1 MTERSV
7 MTSRDLPS
15 RPSLEHLRNEARD
28 LHRERKAT
36 DPDAKLSSAQ
46 FAVAQSYGFPSWPK
60 LREHVETIN
69 RYFWPPVEA
78 GSADERADLVD
89 RFLAHACPTNSVEAR
104 QGPLAAAALLD
115 EHPDLA
121 IASVHTMAAANEAD
135 ALRAAI
141 GADPNAGSLWDGT
154 YPFTALT
161 GVFGG
166 GEEGGQPRHPDGMTF
181 ARLLL
186 EAGANP
192 NDTQAIYNGTFEP
205 DDAHLELLF
214 EFGLGTGDPG

>member
-78 GSADERADLVD
+78 GSADEHADLVD
-89 RFLAHACPTNSVEAR
+89 RLLAHACPTNSVEAR
-104 QGPLAAAALLD
+104 QGPLDAGK
-115 EHPDLA
+115 
-121 IASVHTMAAANEAD
+121 AD
-135 ALRAAI
+135 RSQ
-141 GADPNAGSLWDGT
+141 SL
-154 YPFTALT
+154 
-161 GVFGG
+161 V
-166 GEEGGQPRHPDGMTF
+166 
-181 ARLLL
+181 
-186 EAGANP
+186 
-192 NDTQAIYNGTFEP
+192 
-205 DDAHLELLF
+205 
-214 EFGLGTGDPG
+214 

>member
-46 FAVAQSYGFPSWPK
+46 FAVAQSYGLPSWPK

-78 GSADERADLVD
+78 GSAGEQADLVD

-104 QGPLAAAALLD
+104 QGPLDAAALLD
-115 EHPDLA
+115 EHPALA
-121 IASVHTMAAANEAD
+121 TASVHTMAAANEAD
-135 ALRAAI
+135 APRAAI
-141 GADPNAGSLWDGT
+141 AAVPTAGERPGRPPRWAPLLSAAD
-154 YPFTALT
+154 
-161 GVFGG
+161 
-166 GEEGGQPRHPDGMTF
+166 
-181 ARLLL
+181 
-186 EAGANP
+186 
-192 NDTQAIYNGTFEP
+192 
-205 DDAHLELLF
+205 
-214 EFGLGTGDPG
+214 